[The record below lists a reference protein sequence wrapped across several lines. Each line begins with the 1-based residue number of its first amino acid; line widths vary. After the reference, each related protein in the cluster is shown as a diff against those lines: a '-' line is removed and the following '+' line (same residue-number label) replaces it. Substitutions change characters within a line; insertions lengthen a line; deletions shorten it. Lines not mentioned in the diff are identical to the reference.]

1 MATKRYIECD
11 GCKFKWKAAKTKLR
25 KVELR
30 LDPSRPDVMFD
41 VTFFKCPKCGK
52 VYIVSVEDDVIRD
65 LKIAR
70 DKLVEEHNKLEN
82 SGDWKQADYIYNG
95 VKIRNK
101 QIQTQLVRLTNM
113 YKDSSTLLQKLK

>member
-11 GCKFKWKAAKTKLR
+11 DCKFKWKAAKTKLR

-52 VYIVSVEDDVIRD
+52 VDIVSVEDDVVRD
-65 LKIAR
+65 LKVAR

-95 VKIRNK
+95 VQIRNK

>member
-1 MATKRYIECD
+1 MATKKSIECNT
-11 GCKFKWKAAKTKLR
+11 CKFKWKAAKTKLR

-30 LDPSRPDVMFD
+30 LDQSRPNVMFE

-52 VYIVSVEDDVIRD
+52 IYIVSVEDDVVKD
-65 LKIAR
+65 LKTAR

-82 SGDWKQADYIYNG
+82 SGDWKQADYIFNG

-101 QIQTQLVRLTNM
+101 QIQTQIERLTIM